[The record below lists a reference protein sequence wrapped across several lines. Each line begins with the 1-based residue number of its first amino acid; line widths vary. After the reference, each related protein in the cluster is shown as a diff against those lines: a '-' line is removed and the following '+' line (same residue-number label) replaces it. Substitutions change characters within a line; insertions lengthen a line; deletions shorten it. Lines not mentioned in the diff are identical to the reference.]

1 MFLGTGVLI
10 PYFLFFTGTKSP
22 TTTPIMY
29 NSEAKSSVNCCAEKK
44 QKAVASCRSA
54 RNLNARG
61 KLSGEAVSCAL
72 LHVEQCRLVAKA
84 NLT

>member
-10 PYFLFFTGTKSP
+10 PYFLFFTGTKP
-22 TTTPIMY
+22 DDDANYTILRREM
-29 NSEAKSSVNCCAEKK
+29 KRCCMGK
-44 QKAVASCRSA
+44 QKAVASLGIA
-54 RNLNARG
+54 RNLNACG
-61 KLSGEAVSCAL
+61 ELSGEAVSCAL